1 MNELN
6 KKLAEWRGWEYDIW
20 KGWICPDTGENF
32 DEAPNFPESL
42 DACHK
47 WLVPDNVSRI
57 EFCFEVDKLRCFL
70 TVVNEGL
77 FDTYIGEVTDKTRL
91 ALAFCLAI
99 EEKIDSEVK

>member
-1 MNELN
+1 MELN

-42 DACHK
+42 DACFK
-47 WLVPDNVSRI
+47 WLVPVWIDKIMI
-57 EFCFEVDKLRCFL
+57 EQECSSDFAYAI
-70 TVVNEGL
+70 L
-77 FDTYIGEVTDKTRL
+77 FKKWLQELELNIPHA

-99 EEKIDSEVK
+99 EKLIDKEVLNV